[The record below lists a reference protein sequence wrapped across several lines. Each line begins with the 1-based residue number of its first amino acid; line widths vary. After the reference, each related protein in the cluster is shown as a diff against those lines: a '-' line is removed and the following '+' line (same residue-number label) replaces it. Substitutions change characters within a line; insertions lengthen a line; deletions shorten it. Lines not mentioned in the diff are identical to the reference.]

1 MELVGKKVGFK
12 RYVHADQIKRLP
24 CDIRSTLDSATRLVA
39 EEGAT
44 SFNVVRFDDTIR
56 DFAFL
61 NYPTL
66 GVTPFPA
73 LTSSWR
79 VDLTT
84 SRVSFRSYADS
95 LNPPILH
102 RTELLLPDDNPIK
115 GACIALTKQCEHIGL
130 FDRPVLIGF
139 RREWLNLIQ
148 QHGYELEG
156 FELRPLGNVVRDE
169 ASLDEFVDSDEP
181 VSFLRHLTALSRS
194 TLSAP
199 VHSLIRDGLLCTEQS
214 FFDYGCG
221 KGDDLAALSS
231 SGFTVSG
238 WDPYYRP
245 DGARSAADV
254 VNLGFVINV
263 IEDFEERI
271 AALSGAYALA
281 REVLAVSVMLSSNQP
296 VNGRP
301 YKDGVR
307 TSRNTFQKY
316 FSQTE
321 LQQFIEGVLDD
332 DAYPAAPGVFYV
344 FKDRTVEQR
353 YLVSRTSDRSRV
365 ARARLATINYVRT
378 PRLAKIPALRK
389 AETPEAAAYLDRLWA
404 RCLELGRRPILNEI
418 PGADDARRM
427 FGSTGRAL
435 RACLARNDQD
445 ALRRAEVGR
454 RDDILVMLA
463 LHFFERRRRFTQLES
478 RLQTDVKEFFGS
490 YQLAEAKAHQLLFS
504 VRDPEIIRAAC
515 EQAAANG
522 LGWLE
527 PGESLQLHTSLV
539 ERLPAPLRTYMGCA
553 AALAGDLKS
562 YDLVKAHIQSGKVT
576 LMSFDE
582 FVGKPLPALQS
593 RIKVR
598 LRDQDFDV
606 FTYTA
611 PYPPTLLYYKS
622 RYINEEFPHY
632 AEQLAFEESL
642 EKLGLFDLSGYGLP
656 QSEFE
661 RLLHFARYDI
671 VNFELVRSRSIPSLD
686 DQCGANF
693 RYRDLIECG
702 DTWHRVRVGNC
713 PQSPESYNAL
723 HDLARYVLDP
733 VIDYFGAIRLTY
745 GFASTALTKHIHSG
759 IAPPLDQHASNE
771 QARNGKQICSRGGA
785 AVDFL
790 VEYEDMAGVAEWIA
804 ANTPFDR
811 LYIYGSNRPV
821 HVSYGPEHRREIVDI
836 LTTTEGRCVPRVRR
850 AASPAIDGTE
860 EPVT

>member
-1 MELVGKKVGFK
+1 MDLVGKKIGFR
-12 RYVHADQIKRLP
+12 RYVHADQIKSLT
-24 CDIRSTLDSATRLVA
+24 CDIRSAVDSATKLLPEQA
-39 EEGAT
+39 AT
-44 SFNVVRFDDTIR
+44 PFNVVRFDDNSC

-61 NYPTL
+61 NYPAL
-66 GVTPFPA
+66 GTIPFPA

-102 RTELLLPDDNPIK
+102 RTELLLPDNNPIK
-115 GACIALTKQCEHIGL
+115 GACIALTKQCEQIGL
-130 FDRPVLIGF
+130 FDRPGLIGF
-139 RREWLNLIQ
+139 QREWSNLIQ

-156 FELRPLGNVVRDE
+156 FELRPLGNVVQDV
-169 ASLDEFVDSDEP
+169 ASLSEAIDSTEP

-199 VHSLIRDGLLCTEQS
+199 VQSLIRDGLLCIEQS

-245 DGARSAADV
+245 DGVQSAADV

-271 AALSGAYALA
+271 AALTSAYTLA
-281 REVLAVSVMLSSNQP
+281 RGVLAVAVMLSSNQP
-296 VNGRP
+296 VNGRA

-321 LQQFIEGVLDD
+321 LQQFIEGVLDE

-344 FKDRTVEQR
+344 FKDRSVEQR
-353 YLVSRTSDRSRV
+353 YLVGRTSDRSRV
-365 ARARLATINYVRT
+365 ARARLATINYVRP
-378 PRLAKIPALRK
+378 PRLAKTPALK
-389 AETPEAAAYLDRLWA
+389 KTATPEALAYLDRLWA
-404 RCLELGRRPILNEI
+404 RCLELGRRPILNEM
-418 PGADDARRM
+418 PDADDARRI

-435 RACLARNDQD
+435 RACLAQNDQD

-463 LHFFERRRRFTQLES
+463 LHFFGRRRRFTQLES

-490 YQLAEAKAHQLLFS
+490 YQLAEAKAHQVLFS
-504 VRDPEIIRAAC
+504 VRDPEIIRLAC
-515 EQAAANG
+515 EQAAASG

-539 ERLPAPLRTYMGCA
+539 ERLPAPLRVYVGCA
-553 AALAGDLKS
+553 TALAGDLKS
-562 YDLVKAHIQSGKVT
+562 YDLVKLHIRSGKVT
-576 LMSFDE
+576 LMSFDD
-582 FVGKPLPALQS
+582 FLGKPLPALQS

-598 LRDQDFDV
+598 LREQEFDV
-606 FTYTA
+606 FTYRNE
-611 PYPPTLLYYKS
+611 YLPTLLYWKS
-622 RYINEEFPHY
+622 RYINEEFSNY
-632 AEQLAFEESL
+632 AEQLAFDESL
-642 EKLGLFDLSGYGLP
+642 EALKLFDLSGHGVPEVTFLKTLR
-656 QSEFE
+656 Q
-661 RLLHFARYDI
+661 ARYDLGHFELTRSQTI
-671 VNFELVRSRSIPSLD
+671 PLLDTPCGVNFK
-686 DQCGANF
+686 
-693 RYRDLIECG
+693 YRDLVECG
-702 DTWHRVRVGNC
+702 ETWTRTRVDNT
-713 PQSPESYNAL
+713 PKSPATYNAL
-723 HDLARYVLDP
+723 CDLARYVLDP
-733 VIDYFGAIRLTY
+733 VIDYFGAIKITY
-745 GFASTALTKHIHSG
+745 AFAGRSLTKHIPGRIDPSR
-759 IAPPLDQHASNE
+759 DQHASCE
-771 QARNGKQICSRGGA
+771 STAKGRPICGRGGA

-790 VEYEDMAGVAEWIA
+790 VEFEDMSEVANWVA

-811 LYIYGSNRPV
+811 LYYYDRQRPI
-821 HVSYGPEHRREIVDI
+821 HVSYGPEHSRQYVHM
-836 LTTTEGRCVPRVRR
+836 LGTSTGGLVPRVRLSR
-850 AASPAIDGTE
+850 SRSSTAGS
-860 EPVT
+860 